1 MTVPQKIR
9 RQRKADSRE
18 RLLTAAGKL
27 FAEFG
32 YDDTTLESVAD
43 MAGLHVQTLYRHFP
57 TKDELSASLMY
68 ENLMRFETFFHA
80 RQCDALGT
88 WRDWIERTTR
98 AIVRQGGPR
107 PQHVLWAAPTVST
120 KLLEYWDRY
129 QVVLAQGI
137 AEDVGV
143 DVATDMRP
151 ILIACMLW
159 GGNHQAHVTWLKS
172 GRRDGDSYV
181 AALLRVVDTVRDLFP
196 DLLTSAN

>member
-27 FAEFG
+27 FTEFG
-32 YDDTTLESVAD
+32 YDETTLESVAD

-57 TKDELSASLMY
+57 TKDELSAALMH
-68 ENLMRFETFFHA
+68 ENLTRFETFFHA
-80 RQCDALGT
+80 RQCDALGA

-98 AIVRQGGPR
+98 AIVRQGVPR
-107 PQHVLWAAPTVST
+107 QQHAWWGAPTVST

-137 AEDVGV
+137 AEDMGV

-151 ILIACMLW
+151 MLIACMLW
-159 GGNHQAHVTWLKS
+159 GGNHQAHVAWMKA

-181 AALLRVVDTVRDLFP
+181 AALLQVVDTVREQFP
-196 DLLTSAN
+196 DLLTSAS